1 MQTFVVANQIIR
13 SKSRN
18 TVVTNKNWFTVD
30 YCTAFLYCIVF
41 NSSRRLYISSI
52 KSHQAWRLIYSNQ
65 KAYVG
70 WDIKNVM
77 SWFLYHILIENKKI
91 NKNHQVINDYCQQ
104 IAPCLNTSISSLI
117 NFPESFVP
125 AVCNIPSWHQR
136 LIFYLTSNLEIEV
149 KQHIPNSY
157 SRWSMERGV

>member
-1 MQTFVVANQIIR
+1 MFYSRARNFHKFAYISRRKQSSSFSCYNKRVLIR
-13 SKSRN
+13 LGCKHLLLRTKLSEVNRKK

-77 SWFLYHILIENKKI
+77 SWFLFHILIEKKT
-91 NKNHQVINDYCQQ
+91 KK
-104 IAPCLNTSISSLI
+104 
-117 NFPESFVP
+117 
-125 AVCNIPSWHQR
+125 PS
-136 LIFYLTSNLEIEV
+136 
-149 KQHIPNSY
+149 
-157 SRWSMERGV
+157 GD